1 MKPRV
6 ITVDGPSGVG
16 KGTVCGH
23 LANRLGWHLLD
34 SGSLY
39 RLTGLAVRQGH
50 GEFHNPSAC
59 ALTARSLDV
68 RFENQSGL
76 RVFLSGDEVTQ
87 AIRTEQSGQ
96 DASVVAAIPEVRAA
110 LLDWQHQ
117 ALRAPGL
124 IADGRDMGTVVFPD
138 AGLKLYLDA
147 SCEERA
153 RRRYNQ
159 LRETDKTVT
168 LATVLQDL
176 QARDDRDSSREA
188 APLKPAADAR
198 VLDTSALTLVD
209 MLALIDDW
217 VDEYLGS

>member
-39 RLTGLAVRQGH
+39 RLTGLAVRQDH
-50 GEFHNPSAC
+50 GEFNNPSAC
-59 ALTARSLDV
+59 ALTARSLNPFVSKINPDY
-68 RFENQSGL
+68 ES
-76 RVFLSGDEVTQ
+76 FLSGDEVTQ
-87 AIRTEQSGQ
+87 AIRTEQAGQGRLGCSGHSRGEGRTLGLATSGV
-96 DASVVAAIPEVRAA
+96 ASA
-110 LLDWQHQ
+110 
-117 ALRAPGL
+117 GL

-198 VLDTSALTLVD
+198 VLEVRA
-209 MLALIDDW
+209 
-217 VDEYLGS
+217 